1 MEYAPSLPF
10 LGLDKSVVALFKCIL
25 IMWSIETAKRQWYA
39 HESKFEEISSLICA
53 LEIELIV
60 DSSSSNLC
68 IFKLNK

>member
-1 MEYAPSLPF
+1 
-10 LGLDKSVVALFKCIL
+10 
-25 IMWSIETAKRQWYA
+25 MWSIETAKRQWYA